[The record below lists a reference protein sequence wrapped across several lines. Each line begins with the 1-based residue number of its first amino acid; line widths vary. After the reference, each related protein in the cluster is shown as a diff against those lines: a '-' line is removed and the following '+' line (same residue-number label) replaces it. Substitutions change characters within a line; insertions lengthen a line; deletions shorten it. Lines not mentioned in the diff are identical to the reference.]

1 MLYFFIISVA
11 VVGLM
16 LSLRNPLASKILS
29 GVFVV
34 NLIVL
39 LVHAYASKGQT
50 ELGYFTFDGTALIML
65 SLLVVVAI
73 PAYIHS
79 FYYLT
84 HESNRGIPLYIAGLT
99 GLLTSLIG
107 VYLSSN
113 LIVLWVFME
122 ASTLTVSVL
131 IYHHRS
137 AHALEATWK
146 YVFVSS
152 IGIALAYMGI
162 LFLGAIVSPT
172 SEDISLSFRSL
183 EVLAVNANPAYL
195 RIAFLF
201 ALVGFSTKMELF
213 PMHTVGIDANTIAP
227 PPISAVISTLMVN
240 SGFVAIYRLLNILD
254 GTVVGQWASNVLI
267 LAGILSVVIAAT
279 YLLKSNNLKRL
290 LAYSTVENMGLVAI
304 ALGIGGVARYAAF
317 IHIIA
322 HTFLKS
328 TMFFQV
334 RQVHTIFGT
343 YEISKMGGYIKHYS
357 AGAMVLLLGT
367 IGIVAFPPSGL
378 FVSEL
383 LIFKTMLAEQRWG
396 LFVVLV
402 LVLLFCIYAIVQKL
416 LTILY
421 AKESVKLAGGK
432 PSIYLTAIQLM
443 LIGLAFAIFFFRDG
457 FVMNLINEAIK

>member
-11 VVGLM
+11 LVGLM
-16 LSLRNPLASKILS
+16 LSIRKPMVSKVLS
-29 GVFVV
+29 GLFVA
-34 NLIVL
+34 NLVAL
-39 LVHAYASKGQT
+39 LIRAYASKGQS
-50 ELGYFTFDGTALIML
+50 ELTYFTFDGTATIML

-79 FYYLT
+79 FYYLI
-84 HESNRGIPLYIAGLT
+84 HESDRGIPLYISGLT
-99 GLLTSLIG
+99 GLLTSLVG
-107 VYLSSN
+107 VYLSNN

-122 ASTLTVSVL
+122 ATTLTVSVL

-137 AHALEATWK
+137 THALEATWK

-162 LFLGAIVSPT
+162 LFLGTIVSH
-172 SEDISLSFRSL
+172 SGDIPLSYKSL
-183 EVLAVNANPAYL
+183 EVLAVSANPAYL

-201 ALVGFSTKMELF
+201 VLVGFSTKMELF

-227 PPISAVISTLMVN
+227 PPISAVMSTLMVN
-240 SGFVAIYRLLNILD
+240 SGFVAIYRLLSILD
-254 GTVVGQWASNVLI
+254 GTIVGQWACNVLI
-267 LAGILSVVIAAT
+267 LSGILSVVIAAT

-290 LAYSTVENMGLVAI
+290 LAYSTLENMGLVAI

-317 IHIIA
+317 VHIIA

-328 TMFFQV
+328 ALFFQV
-334 RQVHTIFGT
+334 RQVRNTFDT

-357 AGAMVLLLGT
+357 AGALVLMLGT
-367 IGIVAFPPSGL
+367 LGIVAFPPSGL

-383 LIFKTMLAEQRWG
+383 AIFKTMLVQQRWV

-402 LVLLFCIYAIVQKL
+402 LVLLFCVYAIVQKL
-416 LTILY
+416 FSILY
-421 AKESVKLAGGK
+421 AKESVKPTGFKL
-432 PSIYLTAIQLM
+432 SIHLTVVQYALV
-443 LIGLAFAIFFFRDG
+443 GLAFYVFFFKDG